1 MESTGG
7 GMVMAILLLWVI
19 AFFVHV
25 WILRWMLR
33 LNEIAGTLKRIERGI
48 TKEGGEGRPWREGMR
63 DV

>member
-1 MESTGG
+1 MEYLLT
-7 GMVMAILLLWVI
+7 MLLLGLLLVYI
-19 AFFVHV
+19 NAL
-25 WILRWMLR
+25 ILRWMLR

>member
-1 MESTGG
+1 MEYLLTMLLFG
-7 GMVMAILLLWVI
+7 LLLVYI
-19 AFFVHV
+19 NAL
-25 WILRWMLR
+25 ILRWMLR